1 MRDWAE
7 LDIDQ
12 GPFDDHGSCVSFKH
26 EPNDPTPVTLLAE
39 IKKSRIDRAVRDAL
53 GPDNVRLLKSIGVFD
68 ADAERVEAHLMLTD
82 EDEMEVL
89 GVDS

>member
-1 MRDWAE
+1 MMDALDVQIEDSALGTAGWAFTRVRDWAE

-26 EPNDPTPVTLLAE
+26 EPNDPTPETLLTE

-53 GPDNVRLLKSIGVFD
+53 
-68 ADAERVEAHLMLTD
+68 
-82 EDEMEVL
+82 
-89 GVDS
+89 